1 MDELRMGSIDRVEH
15 RTDAFSKLNTVLN
28 IRCGGLWEDDV
39 VDAEI
44 VVQDDT
50 VDGMGIYFV
59 IETETKSPN
68 KIDER
73 GFVNLSLTPDQ
84 AITLAETLVRTV
96 KSIRE
101 EGQTEALAEA
111 LLAVSDSIEERGE
124 NHEEL

>member
-1 MDELRMGSIDRVEH
+1 MDELRMGSIDRVEQ

-84 AITLAETLVRTV
+84 AITLAEILVRTV
-96 KSIRE
+96 KCIRE
-101 EGQTEALAEA
+101 EGRTEALAEA